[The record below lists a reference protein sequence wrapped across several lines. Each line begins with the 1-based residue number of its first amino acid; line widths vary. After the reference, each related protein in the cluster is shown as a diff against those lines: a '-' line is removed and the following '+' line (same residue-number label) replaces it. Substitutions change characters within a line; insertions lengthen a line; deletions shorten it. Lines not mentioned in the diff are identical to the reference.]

1 MALLVDLSKNS
12 DRSPYLE
19 SKIHIQHTLLSLV
32 FISFNKP
39 LFISPNMYK
48 HFPILNSKRLIIREM
63 KSTDVDIVFKF
74 NSSKDCLKY
83 IVREPFQSK
92 IKAIEK
98 LNFFLEANKKK
109 TAYWWVFTLKE
120 TGEDIGYGG
129 LFDIS
134 KEHNRAEIGY
144 GIMQKHWNKGF
155 MSEIIDEI
163 IHFGKSSLSLHKI
176 YAYILDGNQ
185 VSIQLLE
192 KRGFEK
198 EAHLKEHSFT
208 NGKYWDETIYS
219 LINK

>member
-1 MALLVDLSKNS
+1 
-12 DRSPYLE
+12 
-19 SKIHIQHTLLSLV
+19 
-32 FISFNKP
+32 
-39 LFISPNMYK
+39 MYK
-48 HFPILNSKRLIIREM
+48 PFPTLNSKRLIIREM
-63 KSTDVDIVFKF
+63 KSTDVEIVFTF

-83 IVREPFQSK
+83 ILREPFQTK

-98 LNFFLEANKKK
+98 LNFFLEGNKKN

-144 GIMQKHWNKGF
+144 GIIQKHWNKGF

-185 VSIQLLE
+185 ASIQLLK